1 MVTTTKSH
9 KHIWKIERLPYRDSA
24 GVLTCPGVCRCGARM
39 DFRAE
44 LLKEETRAVEDA
56 RKHSST
62 NIINAH
68 DACSTL
74 LGVRRHQYPLE
85 IS

>member
-9 KHIWKIERLPYRDSA
+9 HHIWNIERLPHRDSD
-24 GVLTCPGVCRCGARM
+24 GILTCPGICRCGAKM

-56 RKHSST
+56 RQHSSS
-62 NIINAH
+62 NILNAR

-74 LGVRRHQYPLE
+74 LGVRRHQRPME
-85 IS
+85 TS